1 MEGDAADNSNSTEKE
16 KIFLNFANVGKA
28 KLKEIMCRKFKFHL
42 IYLIAVDNFPLVL
55 VHVKH
60 AHFQLYIYT
69 LYST

>member
-42 IYLIAVDNFPLVL
+42 IYLIAVDNFPSC
-55 VHVKH
+55 
-60 AHFQLYIYT
+60 AR
-69 LYST
+69 SR